1 MLTAIQDLLAI
12 LVIKFIVVTLFIV
25 LFTLAN
31 FTEPTISNTV
41 TTTIASTTKE
51 SNIEAI
57 VGVTVGVGTIFLILV
72 VIAIG
77 LVCYFRRLNKK
88 ITETTA
94 TLNPIELNDEKIS
107 PSKAE
112 TIQPLN
118 KDVEIESS
126 S

>member
-1 MLTAIQDLLAI
+1 MLMAIQDLLAI

-107 PSKAE
+107 PSKTE